1 MPRPP
6 LLASLRAMNLK
17 TLLAPMVL
25 LVGIAAAEVPGLE
38 VKGPYSSIKRNKD
51 GSFEEFWRTPDA
63 TTITK
68 KLKNANKTLL
78 TTTVYRVSKVGN
90 PLTCDIFDGKGVRLF
105 KSRYG
110 YDKRPGLTQGKL
122 LEEQMF
128 DARVVRKDPQ
138 TGQEMPIRRFIY
150 TYDTRGNAYAPIAIN
165 LIPGKMA
172 EDVFGAGPS
181 GLQFDPFEGAPLP
194 GKEKEKT
201 ANPRGQKVGG
211 GK

>member
-1 MPRPP
+1 MNFKA
-6 LLASLRAMNLK
+6 LL
-17 TLLAPMVL
+17 TTMVL
-25 LVGIAAAEVPGLE
+25 LAGIAAADVPGLE

-51 GSFEEFWRTPDA
+51 GSYEEFSRTPDA

-68 KLKNANKTLL
+68 KLKDAAHTLR
-78 TTTVYRVSKVGN
+78 TTTVYRVSKEGN
-90 PLTCDIFDGKGVRLF
+90 PLTCDIFDGKGTRLF

-110 YDKRPGLTQGKL
+110 YDKRKGLTQGKL

-128 DARVVRKDPQ
+128 DARVTRKDPQ

-150 TYDTRGNAYAPIAIN
+150 TYDARGNAYAPIAIN

-181 GLQFDPFEGAPLP
+181 GLQFDPFQGQPLP
-194 GKEKEKT
+194 AKDKGT
-201 ANPRGQKVGG
+201 ANPKGQKVGG
-211 GK
+211 GSK